1 MEDPKQVI
9 YVIKIK
15 NQSFINYKQVIQI
28 FFFIFYFLL
37 IVLIVRMGEERF
49 TLQMSWTH
57 QEMPTKQN
65 QIKFEAR

>member
-15 NQSFINYKQVIQI
+15 NQSFINYKQVIQKK
-28 FFFIFYFLL
+28 FFFFGI
-37 IVLIVRMGEERF
+37 ILIVRMGEEKF
-49 TLQMSWTH
+49 ALQMSWTH